1 MGSNR
6 IQKKKKILRAFFAKK
21 RSPSKEEYTML
32 KRLTG
37 LPREK
42 IKKNFKNE
50 RKRNPL
56 PSLW

>member
-6 IQKKKKILRAFFAKK
+6 IQKKKILRAFFAKK

-32 KRLTG
+32 QRLTG

-42 IKKNFKNE
+42 IKKKFKNE

-56 PSLW
+56 PSL